1 MNHDQAPVACHGT
14 TATGITASP
23 SPIDVMHAFTNGLWK
38 QNPVFVMVL
47 GMCPTMAITNSVRN
61 ALAMGLATTFV
72 IASSNGLVSMVRK
85 LVPKQVRIATFILII
100 ATSVTVVDYL
110 VKAISINVY
119 KALGPF
125 IPLIVSNCLVLER
138 PEAFA
143 SRNTVGKSVLDGFG
157 MGLGFTFAL
166 TCLGTVREVLGA
178 GTFLG
183 FHVLWP
189 NFEPWVLFL
198 LPPGGF
204 ISLAMWLLTFT
215 AFRQWS
221 SRRKLERE
229 TARPV
234 PAVEVAS

>member
-1 MNHDQAPVACHGT
+1 MMSEANAPLSCHPAAGP
-14 TATGITASP
+14 AV
-23 SPIDVMHAFTNGLWK
+23 IDNPFLNGLWK

-47 GMCPTMAITNSVRN
+47 GMCPTLAITNSVRN

-72 IASSNGLVSMVRK
+72 MVCSNGMISLIRK
-85 LVPKQVRIATFILII
+85 LIPKQVRIATYIAII
-100 ATSVTVVDYL
+100 ATWVTVVDYL
-110 VKAISINVY
+110 VKAISIDVY
-119 KALGPF
+119 KALGAY

-143 SRNTVGKSVLDGFG
+143 GKNPVGKSMLDGLG
-157 MGLGFTFAL
+157 MGLGFAFAL

-183 FHVLWP
+183 VPLFGH

-204 ISLAMWLLTFT
+204 IALAMWLLTFT
-215 AFRQWS
+215 LWRE
-221 SRRKLERE
+221 RKEKRKRE
-229 TARPV
+229 VQRA
-234 PAVEVAS
+234 EVAQPMEVIS

>member
-1 MNHDQAPVACHGT
+1 MSETNAPISCH
-14 TATGITASP
+14 TAAKVDGIGNP
-23 SPIDVMHAFTNGLWK
+23 FVNGLWK

-47 GMCPTMAITNSVRN
+47 GMCPTLAITNSVRN

-72 IASSNGLVSMVRK
+72 MVCSNGMISLIRK
-85 LVPKQVRIATFILII
+85 LIPKQVRIATYIAII
-100 ATSVTVVDYL
+100 ATWVTVVEYL
-110 VKAISINVY
+110 VKAISIDVY
-119 KALGPF
+119 TALGAY

-143 SRNTVGKSVLDGFG
+143 GKNPVGKSMLDGLG
-157 MGLGFTFAL
+157 MGLGFAFAL

-183 FHVLWP
+183 APLFGR

-204 ISLAMWLLTFT
+204 IALVMWLLTFSIWRE
-215 AFRQWS
+215 RQAA
-221 SRRKLERE
+221 RRRLDTRQVAIEQ
-229 TARPV
+229 AM
-234 PAVEVAS
+234 EVGS

>member
-1 MNHDQAPVACHGT
+1 MNQDQPPIACHGT
-14 TATGITASP
+14 TISQ
-23 SPIDVMHAFTNGLWK
+23 SPIDAMHAFTNGLWK

-47 GMCPTMAITNSVRN
+47 GMCPTLAITNSVRN
-61 ALAMGLATTFV
+61 AIAMGLATTFV
-72 IASSNGLVSMVRK
+72 IASSDGLISLVRK

-100 ATSVTVVDYL
+100 ATAVTIVDYL

-119 KALGPF
+119 KTLGPF

-143 SRNTVGKSVLDGFG
+143 SKNTVGKSVLDGLG
-157 MGLGFTFAL
+157 MGMGFTFAL

-183 FHVLWP
+183 HPLFGP
-189 NFEPWVLFL
+189 KFEPWVLFL

-204 ISLAMWLLTFT
+204 ISLALWLLTFT
-215 AFRQWS
+215 AWRQWIA
-221 SRRKLERE
+221 RRKLETQQTMPE
-229 TARPV
+229 V
-234 PAVEVAS
+234 EAVL